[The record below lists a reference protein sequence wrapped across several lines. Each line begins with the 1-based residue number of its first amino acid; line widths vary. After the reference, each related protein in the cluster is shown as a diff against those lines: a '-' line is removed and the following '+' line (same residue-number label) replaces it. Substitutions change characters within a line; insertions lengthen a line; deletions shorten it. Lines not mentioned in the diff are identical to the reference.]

1 MKIVFEVKVSKLG
14 KHRSRLQ
21 IVWDVLSVIGNNNR
35 VRKTQIMYKAY
46 LSYKLL
52 NKYLSDVLSAGLVV
66 CDNKNCF
73 QLTLKGERF
82 LERFGEYHQ
91 SRKVV
96 KERLDSV
103 ENQRM
108 ELEEMCQES
117 EVISVR
123 SRSQKTAFK

>member
-1 MKIVFEVKVSKLG
+1 MG

-21 IVWDVLSVIGNNNR
+21 IVWDVLSVIANNNR

-82 LERFGEYHQ
+82 LERFGEYHR
-91 SRKVV
+91 SREVME
-96 KERLDSV
+96 ERLNNV
-103 ENQRM
+103 EDERSK
-108 ELEEMCQES
+108 LEEMCQTKEI
-117 EVISVR
+117 VSVR
-123 SRSQKTAFK
+123 SRIQKKDR